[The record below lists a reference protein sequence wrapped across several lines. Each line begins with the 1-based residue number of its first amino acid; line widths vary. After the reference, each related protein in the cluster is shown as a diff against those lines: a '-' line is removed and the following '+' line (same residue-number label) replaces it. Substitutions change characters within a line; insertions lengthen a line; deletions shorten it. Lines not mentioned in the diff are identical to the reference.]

1 MYRRRQG
8 SACGRRRAISGVTL
22 IELMIV
28 ITVVGILAVI
38 SVPAYRG
45 YAERAHRTEAQN
57 ALNRMVTAQA
67 QYRLTNNTF
76 TDDLDALGFPGGC
89 SENCV
94 YMLDFTVAPDTSEYT
109 ARARP
114 TPGGGTNNVD
124 QTGDDDCQWF
134 TISSRGLRD
143 GGPGDNC
150 WGG

>member
-1 MYRRRQG
+1 MYG
-8 SACGRRRAISGVTL
+8 SREGAAFGRLSRIAGVTL
-22 IELMIV
+22 MELMIV
-28 ITVVGILAVI
+28 ITIIGILAVI

-57 ALNRMVTAQA
+57 ALNRMTTAQA
-67 QYRLTNNTF
+67 QFRLTNNTF
-76 TDDLDALGFPGGC
+76 TADLDALGFPGGC

-94 YMLDFTVAPDTSEYT
+94 YTLDFTVAPDTNQYT

-114 TPGGGTNNVD
+114 TAGGGTNNVD

-134 TISSRGLRD
+134 TITSRGVRD
-143 GGPGDNC
+143 AGPGDNC